1 MEKIQWIDSVKLLPL
16 YLLFIGTFG
25 QASLEKWMSGG
36 VPDWFKAQFE
46 KTILNPF
53 PGSIKLNYYFIATLE
68 LCVVALFFW
77 SGVQL
82 EFIAGR
88 EKFFLKGA
96 LVLALFVF
104 FALGFGLRISG
115 DYQGAANLFAYFGVT
130 LLALIYVEFMMVG
143 LLGG

>member
-1 MEKIQWIDSVKLLPL
+1 MQTTWLDSVKLLPL
-16 YLLFIGTFG
+16 YLLFVGTFG

-36 VPDWFKAQFE
+36 VPDWFRNQFA

-53 PGSIKLNYYFIATLE
+53 PGSITVNYYLIAALE
-68 LCVVALFFW
+68 LGVVALFLL

-82 EFIAGR
+82 EFLAGHSR
-88 EKFFLKGA
+88 EFLRMG

-115 DYQGAANLFAYFGVT
+115 DYQGAANLFGYFACT
-130 LLALIYVEFMMVG
+130 LLALLYVEKFA
-143 LLGG
+143 